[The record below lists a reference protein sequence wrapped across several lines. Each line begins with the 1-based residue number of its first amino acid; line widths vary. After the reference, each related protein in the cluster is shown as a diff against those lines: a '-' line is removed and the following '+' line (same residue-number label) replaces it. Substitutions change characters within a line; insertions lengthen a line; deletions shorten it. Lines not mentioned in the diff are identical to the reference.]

1 MNSREI
7 IDLLNRL
14 LEAELM
20 ALEYYRIHA
29 DAIAEPEIVEG
40 VKGIIPAE
48 HAHAV
53 SLTTRIYE
61 LGGEPVSPGGPASA
75 SGRQMGEA
83 SKNQGTLAMLKLE
96 LQQEQQAI
104 KDYAAPV
111 ADITDDIET
120 LEMLEEQLFDEMRH
134 AKWLKQR
141 IAELE
146 GRTMCRL

>member
-1 MNSREI
+1 MNSRDTI
-7 IDLLNRL
+7 IVLNDL

-29 DAIAEPEIVEG
+29 DAIVEPEIAEG

-61 LGGEPVSPGGPASA
+61 LGGEPIRPGGPASER
-75 SGRQMGEA
+75 GKQLGEE
-83 SKNQGTLAMLKLE
+83 SKNQGTLSMLKME
-96 LQQEQQAI
+96 LLQEQQAI
-104 KDYAAPV
+104 KDYAISV
-111 ADITDDIET
+111 ADVMDDIET

-146 GRTMCRL
+146 GRTMCPV

>member
-1 MNSREI
+1 MNSRET
-7 IDLLNRL
+7 IDLLNSL
-14 LEAELM
+14 LEAELV

-29 DAIAEPEIVEG
+29 AVIAEPEIAEG

-53 SLTTRIYE
+53 ALTTRIYE
-61 LGGEPVSPGGPASA
+61 LGGAPVRPGGAASDR
-75 SGRQMGEA
+75 GKQIGEE

-96 LQQEQQAI
+96 LQEEQQAI
-104 KDYAAPV
+104 KDYAISV
-111 ADITDDIET
+111 ADIMDDIET
-120 LEMLEEQLFDEMRH
+120 LEILEEQLFDEMRH

-146 GRTMCRL
+146 GRSMCPV